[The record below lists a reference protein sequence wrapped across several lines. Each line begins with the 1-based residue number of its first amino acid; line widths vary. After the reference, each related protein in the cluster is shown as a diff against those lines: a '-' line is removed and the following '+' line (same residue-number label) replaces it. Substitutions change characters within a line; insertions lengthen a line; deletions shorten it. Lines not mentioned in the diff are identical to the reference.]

1 MKRKYLW
8 WGLGTLVVLV
18 IVVVAAG
25 PWAYSKWIAGDA
37 DDELALPSSTQAAS
51 ESVDGTWTI
60 VPGPSAEATR
70 TQAGYRVDETL
81 RGQPVTVNGR
91 TTSVTGSAT
100 VAASK
105 LESADIT
112 VDVASITSPESMRDN
127 RFRSSMIMDT
137 DKFPTATWKLS
148 GPVDISSVPE
158 SGEPRAVEA
167 TGEMTIKGVSKTVT
181 TPLNI
186 QRSGASVIVQGSVPV
201 TWTDYGVTPP
211 SLGFVDVQDT
221 GTIEFLV
228 NLEKK

>member
-1 MKRKYLW
+1 M
-8 WGLGTLVVLV
+8 
-18 IVVVAAG
+18 
-25 PWAYSKWIAGDA
+25 
-37 DDELALPSSTQAAS
+37 
-51 ESVDGTWTI
+51 
-60 VPGPSAEATR
+60 
-70 TQAGYRVDETL
+70 
-81 RGQPVTVNGR
+81 
-91 TTSVTGSAT
+91 TGSAT

-148 GPVDISSVPE
+148 EPVDISSVPE
-158 SGEPRAVEA
+158 SGEPHAVEA